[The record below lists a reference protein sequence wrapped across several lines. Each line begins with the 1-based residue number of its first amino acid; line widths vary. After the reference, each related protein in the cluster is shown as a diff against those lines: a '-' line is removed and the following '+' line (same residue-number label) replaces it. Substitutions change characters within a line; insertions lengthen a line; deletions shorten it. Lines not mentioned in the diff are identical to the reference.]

1 MACPPSP
8 GSAGSLC
15 VGRRATP
22 RAPSPWISCLHDP
35 DDESLRDPP
44 DADADVL
51 LARAMAQAHLVSGP
65 GGRSPGLPEV
75 WDAAFGVRVP
85 AKVPAP
91 RVEARWGDGAARARV
106 EEGAG
111 GILGEAAGRD
121 QEGRDLEG
129 RDLEVRAQYVQGVHV
144 QVGRDRPRG
153 RVCRGDLGY
162 VEEEAGDAGVG
173 EGRHQVTPSS
183 ETAALPDPGQD
194 YLCEA
199 ACHEI
204 SDGVQEMCHST
215 SDADE
220 YQEVY
225 P

>member
-1 MACPPSP
+1 
-8 GSAGSLC
+8 
-15 VGRRATP
+15 
-22 RAPSPWISCLHDP
+22 
-35 DDESLRDPP
+35 
-44 DADADVL
+44 
-51 LARAMAQAHLVSGP
+51 MAQAHLVSGP

-106 EEGAG
+106 EEGVG
-111 GILGEAAGRD
+111 GNLGEAAGRV
-121 QEGRDLEG
+121 QEG

-162 VEEEAGDAGVG
+162 VEEEAGDAGEG

-204 SDGVQEMCHST
+204 SDGVHEMCHST